1 MEKKEEELVAVRRGD
16 HLGEPRGT
24 ICRGVPGCNKRDGIF
39 DFCFDRRGGVD
50 GLGVEVVGRD
60 WLLRETGSHLQ

>member
-1 MEKKEEELVAVRRGD
+1 MVEVRRGD

-39 DFCFDRRGGVD
+39 DFCIFDFCFDSRGGVE

>member
-1 MEKKEEELVAVRRGD
+1 MVEVRRGD

-39 DFCFDRRGGVD
+39 DLCFDSRGGVD